1 MKYNDKINHRKIHLE
16 RIDYNL
22 INRIS
27 KLEELLFR
35 AETQLVFNIEHFSE
49 TDYSSRAHV
58 RESIDDF
65 QSILEGFKILINLR
79 RKLKKLRSTYEIR
92 RK

>member
-1 MKYNDKINHRKIHLE
+1 MNYKDKINHRKIHLS
-16 RIDYNL
+16 RIDHNL
-22 INRIS
+22 IDRIS

-35 AETQLVFNIEHFSE
+35 AESQLRFNIESFSE
-49 TDYSSRAHV
+49 IDYSSSPY
-58 RESIDDF
+58 ESIDDF